1 MQHRTVLALAVAC
14 AMALGAVTIPHAAS
28 AQNAANQEFTVRLL
42 GVEFTAHL
50 PRFEF
55 AARLDGFQQ
64 VPSVFTTGQGR
75 FEANLDDQAQQLTY
89 MLSYSDLTAPVL
101 FAHIHFGKA
110 RTNGGVLAFLCG
122 GGGKPAC
129 PQSGN
134 VKGTIVP
141 SDVQAIDPQGV
152 EAGNFDA
159 LVAGLVSQSTYVN
172 VHSERFPD
180 GEIRGQIIA
189 RGHDD

>member
-1 MQHRTVLALAVAC
+1 M
-14 AMALGAVTIPHAAS
+14 
-28 AQNAANQEFTVRLL
+28 
-42 GVEFTAHL
+42 
-50 PRFEF
+50 
-55 AARLDGFQQ
+55 
-64 VPSVFTTGQGR
+64 
-75 FEANLDDQAQQLTY
+75 
-89 MLSYSDLTAPVL
+89 L

-129 PQSGN
+129 PQGGN

-172 VHSERFPD
+172 VHSERFPE
-180 GEIRGQIIA
+180 GEIRGQIIT